1 MSISGRSEGKS
12 VQCPLCAFYSSGPA
26 QRCCG
31 SQGLL
36 LKGGTVAWRVRGPAA
51 VVSSS
56 NAVQKARGRCCC
68 FRGLL
73 WFVWGWGLLCCKG
86 TYTVKWV
93 KALSRT
99 TWLSAMCC
107 RFAKELMKIS
117 IVLKGYWEK
126 EQENIMQYL
135 SIFYFWT
142 VLSNW
147 LYFWLF
153 FALPY
158 HLFYLICKTS
168 T

>member
-73 WFVWGWGLLCCKG
+73 WFVWGWGLLCCGLLWFVWGWGLLCCKG

-107 RFAKELMKIS
+107 RFAKELMKNS
-117 IVLKGYWEK
+117 TVLKGY
-126 EQENIMQYL
+126 
-135 SIFYFWT
+135 
-142 VLSNW
+142 
-147 LYFWLF
+147 
-153 FALPY
+153 
-158 HLFYLICKTS
+158 
-168 T
+168 